1 MGLHPD
7 FPLSPYEELA
17 PDVRWFPA
25 AEELRTTAYRK
36 LLPPLVAQIRESVA
50 LWRDAEYAGASPTSR
65 GLLNWWF
72 KTDHLTEQ
80 ADGPDPRW
88 LISPWAL
95 AAACDYPS
103 SVMA

>member
-50 LWRDAEYAGASPTSR
+50 LWRDADYAGASPTSK

-80 ADGPDPRW
+80 ADGS
-88 LISPWAL
+88 LS
-95 AAACDYPS
+95 
-103 SVMA
+103 